1 MYSTHVTSTILVTG
15 ATGNV
20 GAPLVDALARQGVS
34 VRAGSRH
41 PGQADDP
48 LIDPVRLDFT
58 DPSNWD
64 DAFTGVEALFLVR
77 PPTLTKPKRD
87 LFPALARAVE
97 LGLRHVVFLSVQGV
111 EKLKVVPHATI
122 ETWLRESGLSW
133 TFLRASFFDQNLIA
147 VHGPAVRERNELIM
161 PAGRG
166 RTAFID
172 TYDIAAVAALALTEP
187 QRHRNRAYTLT
198 GSEAL
203 TYGEVAGIMTAV
215 LGRPIRYTQPGLVRY
230 ALTAHARVG
239 LPIDLVAMTSVIYT
253 TARLG
258 LAAGLTDD
266 VSTILGRSPI
276 SMTEFVDRERAAFA
290 PESQS

>member
-1 MYSTHVTSTILVTG
+1 MDYSILVTG

-20 GAPLVDALARQGVS
+20 GAPLVDALARQGMR

-41 PGQADDP
+41 PGHTEDP

-58 DPSNWD
+58 DPSSWD
-64 DAFTGVEALFLVR
+64 HAFTGVEALFLVR
-77 PPTLTKPKRD
+77 PPTLVKPERD
-87 LFPALARAVE
+87 LFPALQRAVE

-111 EKLKVVPHATI
+111 EKIRVVPHAAI
-122 ETWLRESGLSW
+122 ETWLRASGLSW

-147 VHGPAVRERNELIM
+147 VHGPAIRRRGELMM

-172 TYDIAAVAALALTEP
+172 THDIAAVAAAALTEP
-187 QRHRNRAYTLT
+187 ERHRNQAYTLT
-198 GSEAL
+198 GTEAL

-215 LGRPIRYTQPGLVRY
+215 LGRPIRYTQPGLLRY

-239 LPIDLVAMTSVIYT
+239 LPMDLVAMTSVIYT

-266 VSTILGRSPI
+266 VSTILGRSPVT
-276 SMTEFVDRERAAFA
+276 MAQFVDRERAAFA
-290 PESQS
+290 PETRS